1 MNEITDEKL
10 KKYFDL
16 TGRALKKIKI
26 KVPEDVNLKKVA
38 EDFLDLAERYYKD
51 ARYFEE
57 KGDIV
62 NAFAAVTYAHA
73 FLDAGARLGVFDV
86 KDNKLF
92 MVD

>member
-10 KKYFDL
+10 RKYFKL
-16 TGRALKKIKI
+16 TDKALKKVKI
-26 KVPEDVNLKKVA
+26 KVPKDVNLKKVA
-38 EDFLDLAERYYKD
+38 EDFVDMAERYYKD
-51 ARYFEE
+51 AKYFEE

>member
-16 TGRALKKIKI
+16 TGRALKKVKI
-26 KVPEDVNLKKVA
+26 KVPDNVNLRKVA
-38 EDFLDLAERYYKD
+38 EDFVDMAERYYKD
-51 ARYFEE
+51 AKYFEE